1 MVLLCVFLNLI
12 ASSYV
17 AGAWLFSSRSNDD
30 CYRYASSR
38 FFNNNEQQ
46 QRQRQRQQ
54 QSQWRWSHHRSHLSM
69 ISKQQLG
76 TFEVLEDSELDVPNQ
91 SDRKVML
98 LDYTTEDDDD
108 DDDDEDDVSIDSSL
122 VEFQTA
128 WDWQKELMERHFTR
142 LAAEHQQQQ
151 QQQDV
156 TNTRSQ
162 LSTSFLDPSAVNN
175 VGVDTVIMLQH
186 QPVYTLG
193 TGSDEKFVLAGDGS
207 SGSSSSSNDDEVHPT
222 VPTVRMDRGGEVTY
236 HGPGQLTVY
245 PVLDLRNYKQDIHWY
260 MRALEEATILALSK
274 CGINRTM
281 IERQDDVT
289 GVWVSNHKVAAVGIK
304 CRKWVTMH
312 GVAVNVEQCSL
323 DNFDGIVPCGLEG
336 RKVGCINQFLKANGL
351 PELTVHQFS
360 NVMAEALEDIF
371 RISLVRE
378 S

>member
-162 LSTSFLDPSAVNN
+162 LSTSFLDPSVVNN
-175 VGVDTVIMLQH
+175 GGVDTVIMLQH

-207 SGSSSSSNDDEVHPT
+207 SGSSSSSNDDEVRPT